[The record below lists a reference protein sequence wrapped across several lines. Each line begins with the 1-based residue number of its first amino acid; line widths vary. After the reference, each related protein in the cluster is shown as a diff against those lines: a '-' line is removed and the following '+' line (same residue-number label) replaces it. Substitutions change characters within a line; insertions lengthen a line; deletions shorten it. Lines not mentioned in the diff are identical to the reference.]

1 MAGTPRLRALRLGF
15 VQESREQ
22 KREGGWSGRRKGT
35 LLGPSEMSP
44 WGHFEHRS
52 GSFLLLHT
60 GRTKVEGPVRGA
72 VVTQGRD
79 EMGPEQHGSCG
90 GEGRGSTQESRV
102 RITAR
107 MARGVEISEGGN
119 FLFSVLSYFC
129 AFFFPILKLG
139 TMNLNCFPGMFH
151 YIQRPKGLA

>member
-1 MAGTPRLRALRLGF
+1 MAGTRRLSALRLGL

-22 KREGGWSGRRKGT
+22 EREGGAAGGRGLCFDPVRWSA
-35 LLGPSEMSP
+35 
-44 WGHFEHRS
+44 WGHFEHRR
-52 GSFLLLHT
+52 GSLLLLHT
-60 GRTKVEGPVRGA
+60 GRTEVEGPVGGA
-72 VVTQGRD
+72 VVTRGRD
-79 EMGPEQHGSCG
+79 EMGPEQRGSCG

-107 MARGVEISEGGN
+107 MGRGVEISEGGN
-119 FLFSVLSYFC
+119 FLFSVLSHFC